1 MIDEKFI
8 DEIKKYSLKDL
19 ELIYSTQ
26 KDLYS
31 EDEMAVIYEEINKRK
46 NEIRERIKS
55 KLPKDIV
62 CPKCNGL
69 NSFENQNCKFCGRRL
84 DKREYYDSYEDY
96 CIDCGDDNQDIH
108 KDDDSSSNSDSYTFQ
123 YVISFLVPLV
133 GFILGAILLSK
144 DSNDE
149 KSKGKTCIII
159 GIVAMLIYIIMVSV
173 L

>member
-31 EDEMAVIYEEINKRK
+31 EDEMAVISEEINKRK

-69 NSFENQNCKFCGRRL
+69 NSFENQNCKFCGHRL
-84 DKREYYDSYEDY
+84 DKF
-96 CIDCGDDNQDIH
+96 
-108 KDDDSSSNSDSYTFQ
+108 K
-123 YVISFLVPLV
+123 
-133 GFILGAILLSK
+133 
-144 DSNDE
+144 
-149 KSKGKTCIII
+149 
-159 GIVAMLIYIIMVSV
+159 
-173 L
+173 

>member
-55 KLPKDIV
+55 KLPKDI
-62 CPKCNGL
+62 
-69 NSFENQNCKFCGRRL
+69 F
-84 DKREYYDSYEDY
+84 
-96 CIDCGDDNQDIH
+96 
-108 KDDDSSSNSDSYTFQ
+108 
-123 YVISFLVPLV
+123 
-133 GFILGAILLSK
+133 
-144 DSNDE
+144 
-149 KSKGKTCIII
+149 
-159 GIVAMLIYIIMVSV
+159 
-173 L
+173 

>member
-31 EDEMAVIYEEINKRK
+31 EDEMAVISEEINKRK

-62 CPKCNGL
+62 CPKCNGVVMTIKI
-69 NSFENQNCKFCGRRL
+69 FIKMM
-84 DKREYYDSYEDY
+84 
-96 CIDCGDDNQDIH
+96 
-108 KDDDSSSNSDSYTFQ
+108 TAV
-123 YVISFLVPLV
+123 VIV
-133 GFILGAILLSK
+133 IAILF
-144 DSNDE
+144 N
-149 KSKGKTCIII
+149 
-159 GIVAMLIYIIMVSV
+159 ML
-173 L
+173 